1 MSALPLRRKK
11 SACLLVWH
19 GSPPWKSS
27 GNVAYLSRAPTS
39 SNVKELG
46 SDELTEAGTPLVLMD
61 AWLFTFSGGK
71 SIAVIL
77 YPLWPKLTQQFTK
90 LGEYVNACRTSFFN
104 QERSGSSSVRQIVN
118 SGLQVLH
125 WIGCEP
131 VGLVPEL
138 VSLRLICETV
148 PGLLK
153 TNLGSSWCKQ
163 KWRIGAEENQKTP
176 NARRRWSLPQQ
187 HLALLWLSE
196 GGARPAITVAE

>member
-1 MSALPLRRKK
+1 MLPT
-11 SACLLVWH
+11 
-19 GSPPWKSS
+19 
-27 GNVAYLSRAPTS
+27 YLSRAPTS

-77 YPLWPKLTQQFTK
+77 FSVLTETHPKVHQTGRVCQCLQARLLQSGTQ
-90 LGEYVNACRTSFFN
+90 C
-104 QERSGSSSVRQIVN
+104 SSSIRQIVD
-118 SGLQVLH
+118 SRLQVLH

-153 TNLGSSWCKQ
+153 TNLGSS
-163 KWRIGAEENQKTP
+163 
-176 NARRRWSLPQQ
+176 
-187 HLALLWLSE
+187 
-196 GGARPAITVAE
+196 